1 MKKLLKKDFLLF
13 YKTAGPFCCF
23 IASLT
28 TPLICCIMYSDFES
42 DIVEE
47 LLSASFIFMSPMT
60 VSIIISLLLTSSFA
74 VEIKDKTIIYL
85 LANGFRQQDIWTS
98 KLAVAFICSYFT
110 LIFSNVIFEIAVYL
124 QWGIWISLS
133 IEQVLLVMVI
143 FPFISLAFSS
153 ALWLL
158 MWTTKSLGNMLS
170 SVFPAGLYMFSMY
183 FCQKLVDKNININWY
198 IIVAVIII
206 TLGIFV
212 LIGSGVDRV
221 SKEYWIN
228 IHR

>member
-13 YKTAGPFCCF
+13 YKTAGPIFCF
-23 IASLT
+23 ISSLI
-28 TPLICCIMYSDFES
+28 TPLICCVIYSDFER
-42 DIVEE
+42 DIVEA
-47 LLSASFIFMSPMT
+47 LLSTSFVFMSPMT

-85 LANGFRQQDIWTS
+85 LANGFRQQDIWMS
-98 KLAVAFICSYFT
+98 KLVAAFICSYFT
-110 LIFSNVIFEIAVYL
+110 LIFSNIIFEIAIYV
-124 QWGIWISLS
+124 QWGLWISLS

-143 FPFISLAFSS
+143 FPFISLVFSS
-153 ALWLL
+153 VLWLL
-158 MWTTKSLGNMLS
+158 MWTTKSLGNMMA
-170 SVFPAGLYMFSMY
+170 SVFPTSLYMFSMY

-206 TLGIFV
+206 TFGILL
-212 LIGSGVDRV
+212 LIEAGVNKV
-221 SKEYWIN
+221 SKEYWIS